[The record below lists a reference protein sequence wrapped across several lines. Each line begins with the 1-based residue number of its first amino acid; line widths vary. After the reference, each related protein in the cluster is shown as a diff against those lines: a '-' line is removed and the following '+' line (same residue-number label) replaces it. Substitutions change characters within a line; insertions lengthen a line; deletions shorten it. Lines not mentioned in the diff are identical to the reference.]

1 MPTQGAWRGALRRLI
16 VSFVL
21 ALLVP
26 ATAVV
31 WLGVRLIEQDRA
43 LASRQLRERWESA
56 ADRLIVGL
64 EQAVSSTERRLDGE
78 PAGLQ
83 IQPDDDAVLA
93 TLRPSG
99 IEAYPR
105 DRLLYFPAIPPGPAE
120 PTAAFEAGE
129 ALEFRAKDYRGA
141 AAAFRALAT
150 SLSADVQAGALL
162 RLGRTLRKTGRA
174 DEALRVYADLA
185 HIADAR
191 LSGLPAD
198 LVARRAR
205 CLLLQEL
212 GRGGELGEEARSLQA
227 DLVAGNGSTHRGSS
241 CSAEHVNLP

>member
-1 MPTQGAWRGALRRLI
+1 MATQGAWLGASRRLI
-16 VSFVL
+16 LSFVL

-43 LASRQLRERWESA
+43 LASRQLRERRESA
-56 ADRLIVGL
+56 ADRLIAGL

-78 PAGLQ
+78 PTGLP
-83 IQPDDDAVLA
+83 IQPDDDAVLV

-105 DRLLYFPAIPPGPAE
+105 DRLLYLPAIPPINRPAE
-120 PTAAFEAGE
+120 PTAPFEAGE
-129 ALEFRAKDYRGA
+129 ALEFRATNYQGA
-141 AAAFRALAT
+141 AAAFRALST
-150 SLSADVQAGALL
+150 SPSTVVRAGALL
-162 RLGRTLRKTGRA
+162 RLARTLRKAGRA

-185 HIADAR
+185 HIPDAR

-198 LVARRAR
+198 LVARRVR
-205 CLLLQEL
+205 CVL
-212 GRGGELGEEARSLQA
+212 
-227 DLVAGNGSTHRGSS
+227 
-241 CSAEHVNLP
+241 